1 MRRRLLNDTN
11 TLDSEFVD
19 FDLPSRIL
27 WAKGN
32 LCKTSGGEYY
42 IGNELDQGVAC
53 THANIVGYNLDEG
66 FQANEE
72 SYYGTP
78 GDSLSGDIIGH
89 DESHDIITYLFG
101 EPFRLPITVY
111 FQELYDNTDHEYITN
126 YNNSGVNGMKFTKKT
141 DPSIYIFIRDGAYS
155 TRRRA
160 KDKQYVTTIG
170 TLYTG
175 NIQIT
180 NNRDRYAGCYVRA
193 IKHPDYS
200 KMPLTILNASSAITS
215 DLPIYFQF
223 VGTGGYYGITIQ
235 VSTDGGKTWT
245 NKTSSSNSDGG
256 TLLATITSGQ
266 CLQIKGTNNTYD
278 YNSGSIYNQIKINAA
293 DNYICGNILSLIYG
307 DNYIN
312 NDRLPND
319 YRTFRYLFSSSYS
332 TLSAEN
338 LILPSNVTRYC
349 YDHFFSSCTKL
360 KIAPQLPKNTIANYC
375 YEYMFY
381 NCRSLQEA
389 PDIICNQL
397 ATYSCYHMFCGCNAL
412 KYLKCTATSVSNT
425 NCTTNWLLDVASS
438 GTFVKNSSMSSWASG
453 VSGIPSGWTVVNA
466 T

>member
-1 MRRRLLNDTN
+1 MRRRLLNVAN

-19 FDLPSRIL
+19 FDLPSGIL

-42 IGNELDQGVAC
+42 IGNELDEGVYC
-53 THANIVGYNLDEG
+53 SHANIVGYNSDEG
-66 FQANEE
+66 HQYSSE

-78 GDSLSGDIIGH
+78 GYSLNGDIIGH

-101 EPFRLPITVY
+101 EPFRLPICAY

-141 DPSIYIFIRDGAYS
+141 DPSIYIFIRDGSYS
-155 TRRRA
+155 SRRRSSNNQLFTSIGNSYP
-160 KDKQYVTTIG
+160 DKIYIVNQK
-170 TLYTG
+170 
-175 NIQIT
+175 
-180 NNRDRYAGCYVRA
+180 NRYYGSNVRA
-193 IKHPDYS
+193 IKHPNYS
-200 KMPLTILNASSAITS
+200 KRPFTIFNATDTTNS

-223 VGTGGYYGITIQ
+223 TGTGNYYGTTIQ
-235 VSTDGGKTWT
+235 ISTDGGKTWT
-245 NKTSSSNSDGG
+245 NKTSSSSSNGG
-256 TLLATITSGQ
+256 TLLATITKGQ

-278 YNSGSIYNQIKINAA
+278 YNSGTIYNQLKISSV

-307 DNYIN
+307 DNYVN

-319 YRTFRYLFSSSYS
+319 YRTFRYFFQQSYY

-338 LILPSNVTRYC
+338 LILPSNVTSYC
-349 YDHFFSSCTKL
+349 YSHFFASCSRL
-360 KIAPQLPKNTIANYC
+360 KIAPQLPKNTTTNYC
-375 YEYMFY
+375 YEYMFQGCT
-381 NCRSLQEA
+381 NLKKA
-389 PDIICNQL
+389 PDIICNRL
-397 ATYSCYHMFCGCNAL
+397 SSYSCYYMFYNCTAL
-412 KYLKCTATSVSNT
+412 QYLKCTATSVSNT
-425 NCTTNWLLDVASS
+425 NCTTNWLNGVASS
-438 GTFVKNSSMSSWASG
+438 GTFVKNSSMSSWATG